1 MDLRDR
7 VAALIGDRAD
17 EGWFDVHRDVF
28 RDPAIFQLE
37 LEHIFEGTWVFVGLE
52 SQVPRAHDF
61 LTTWV
66 GRTPVVVTRA
76 GDGQLH
82 CVINSCRHR
91 GAALFQTRQGN
102 RKFHACPYHGWVYDS
117 GGKCIDIKDQSS
129 GGYPAAFDCLDH
141 NLVPVARFGNYRGFL
156 FASLRPDVPDLL
168 EHLGDARRFLDLVV
182 DQSEEGV
189 EIVPGEVVY
198 TYQGNWKMQ
207 VENALDLYHF
217 TSTHPSYLQ
226 VLQQRGRRRQQDG
239 AGQSGAA
246 QSIYENLGAQRQAQR
261 GSMSFAHGHVAYWGD
276 NPNAAERPLYAGYEP
291 LVQRVGRE
299 VADWM
304 LRVRNLVIY
313 PNLQI
318 VENASLQMRVLRP
331 LAVDRT
337 EVTSYCLAPRN
348 EPAQAREKRIRQ
360 YEEFYNP
367 SGMATPD
374 DVAVYEACQRGHGA
388 RGLSD
393 QQGYLRGLGL
403 GAVAPGQGARELGIA
418 PVSAMQGGYDLADE
432 TCFHAGYRE
441 WQRLILKGVEHA

>member
-1 MDLRDR
+1 MDLQDR
-7 VAALIGDRAD
+7 IAALIGDRTD

-28 RDPAIFQLE
+28 RDPSIFQLE
-37 LEHIFEGTWVFVGLE
+37 LQHIFEGTWVFVGLE

-61 LTTWV
+61 LTTWI

-117 GGKCIDIKDQSS
+117 GGKCIDIKDQSR

-156 FASLRPDVPDLL
+156 FASLRQDVPDLL

-239 AGQSGAA
+239 AGTPGA

-261 GSMSFAHGHVAYWGD
+261 GSMSFVHGHVAYWGD

-337 EVTSYCLAPRN
+337 EVTSYCLAPRH

-403 GAVAPGQGARELGIA
+403 GAVAPGQGARELGIS

-441 WQRLILKGVEHA
+441 WQRLMLKGVEHA

>member
-1 MDLRDR
+1 MGLRDR
-7 VAALIGDRAD
+7 IATLVGDRAD
-17 EGWFDVHRDVF
+17 EGWFEVHRDAF
-28 RDPAIFQLE
+28 RDPDIFELE
-37 LEHIFEGTWVFVGLE
+37 LEHIFEGSWVFVGLE
-52 SQVPRAHDF
+52 SQLPRPHDY
-61 LTTWV
+61 LSTWV
-66 GRTPVVVTRA
+66 GRTPVVLSRS

-91 GAALFQTRQGN
+91 GAALFQTRRGN

-117 GGKCIDIKDQSS
+117 GGQCVDIKDKAA
-129 GGYPAAFDCLDH
+129 GGYPAGFDSTDH

-156 FASLRPDVPDLL
+156 FASLRADVPDLL

-182 DQSEEGV
+182 DQSEDGI

-226 VLQQRGRRRQQDG
+226 VLQQRGRRRQEG
-239 AGQSGAA
+239 AAPAAA

-276 NPNAAERPLYAGYEP
+276 NPNASERPLHAGHEQ
-291 LVQRVGRE
+291 LVQRVGQTQ
-299 VADWM
+299 ADWM

-318 VENASLQMRVLRP
+318 VENASLQLRVLRP
-331 LAVDRT
+331 LAVDQT
-337 EVTSYCLAPRN
+337 EVSSYCLAPRN
-348 EPAQAREKRIRQ
+348 ESAPAREKRIRQ

-374 DVAVYEACQRGHGA
+374 DVAVYEACQRGHA
-388 RGLSD
+388 ALGLSD

-403 GAVAPGQGARELGIA
+403 GQDARSPGQGARELGIT
-418 PVSAMQGGYDLADE
+418 PVASMQGGYDLADE

-441 WQRLILKGVEHA
+441 WQRLILKGLEHV

>member
-1 MDLRDR
+1 MDLPDR
-7 VAALIGDRAD
+7 IAALIGDRAD

-52 SQVPRAHDF
+52 SQVARAHDF
-61 LTTWV
+61 LTTWI

-76 GDGQLH
+76 GNGQLH

-129 GGYPAAFDCLDH
+129 GAYPAAFDCLDH

-156 FASLRPDVPDLL
+156 FASLRQDVPELL

-226 VLQQRGRRRQQDG
+226 VLQQRGRRRQEDG
-239 AGQSGAA
+239 AGNPGA

-261 GSMSFAHGHVAYWGD
+261 GSMSFVHGHVAYWGD
-276 NPNAAERPLYAGYEP
+276 NPNLAERPLYAGYEP

-337 EVTSYCLAPRN
+337 EVLSYCLAPRN

-403 GAVAPGQGARELGIA
+403 GGVASGQGARELGIT

-441 WQRLILKGVEHA
+441 WRRLILKGIEHA